1 MTTRHEVRDD
11 DEVHFPDTGLTTSG
25 HVLRRL
31 AEDMFGL
38 TVDQYI
44 NHAQF
49 GQKVRQWMHDVEEGK
64 R

>member
-11 DEVHFPDTGLTTSG
+11 DEVRFPDTGLTISG
-25 HVLRRL
+25 YALRRL
-31 AEDMFGL
+31 VEDMYGL

-49 GQKVRQWMHDVEEGK
+49 GQKVRQCMHDVEAGK

>member
-11 DEVHFPDTGLTTSG
+11 DEVHFPDNGLTASG
-25 HVLRRL
+25 EVLRRL
-31 AEDMFGL
+31 VEDMYGM

-44 NHAQF
+44 NHAQV
-49 GQKVRQWMHDVEEGK
+49 GQKVRRWMHDVEAGK

>member
-1 MTTRHEVRDD
+1 MSTRHEVRDD
-11 DEVHFPDTGLTTSG
+11 DEVHFPDISITTSG
-25 HVLRRL
+25 EVLRRL
-31 AEDMFGL
+31 VEDMYGL

-49 GQKVRQWMHDVEEGK
+49 GQKVRQCMHDVEAGK